1 MSLLED
7 AKTIVGRLSLSE
19 RAEFA
24 RWFHGWTDD
33 EWDRRIASDAE
44 AGKLDD
50 LIAEADRE
58 AAEGRLRELP

>member
-33 EWDRRIASDAE
+33 DWDRQIAADAN
-44 AGKLDD
+44 AGKLDE
-50 LIAEADRE
+50 LIAEADHD